1 MLKSQLLSDIST
13 LATFCIRVTFFN
25 YNPIHLNLQTNVSS
39 KEAQQTDKTKH
50 VVFLSTVS
58 FFIFV
63 WVEHESE
70 NLRIVSLCSFY
81 LFSPFLSVAI
91 RLNTV
96 SLEPDHKNKTQFR
109 FEVCLYIYV
118 GKSKEDKRCLR
129 GAHQLKQM
137 ILVYHLKLC
146 LRCHELVCGY
156 ALEWSQLLH

>member
-1 MLKSQLLSDIST
+1 MLKSQLHSDIST

-96 SLEPDHKNKTQFR
+96 SLE
-109 FEVCLYIYV
+109 
-118 GKSKEDKRCLR
+118 R
-129 GAHQLKQM
+129 GGHQLKQM
-137 ILVYHLKLC
+137 ILVCHLKLC
-146 LRCHELVCGY
+146 LRYHELVCDY
-156 ALEWSQLLH
+156 ALEWSQLIH